1 MLIDNKSTHSNY
13 PKTLIQFISKYLSS
27 GNFDVV
33 TGFFSVSMLAYAHAH
48 FKDIKQYRMILGN
61 LIKNE
66 KENDQ
71 VINLFASEGG
81 FDSALSLS
89 MNAKTAVEF
98 LSGTNVTVK
107 TVKPNFCH
115 AKTYIFEPTDNDP
128 QKGFFVLG
136 SSNFTDAG
144 LGLRDS
150 SNVELNMVDFAGNA
164 DFKEIKNWFGNLWS
178 SKEAKDFIEIDGKK
192 IAFKDYLIES
202 ISKYFKEYSPEELY
216 YKLLFELFKEEL
228 IDFDPESIFSKE
240 IAHLRDTSIYNA
252 LYPFQQKGVMS
263 LIQKLRKYNG
273 AILADAVGLGKTW
286 EALAVMKYFEL
297 QGYRIILFCPKKLEH
312 NWRKFLE
319 GHDSK
324 FERDKLKYTIRY
336 HTDLQDERIEN
347 HDDKFTIEKHFQSN
361 PKVLIVIDESHNL
374 RNDKSSR
381 YKFLV
386 EQILDKNRDVKVL
399 LLSATPINTK
409 LSDIRNQFKLLARG
423 NDKGFEK
430 TEFNIS
436 SLQSLFAT
444 AQKDFAEWQK
454 HPTRK
459 IADFINK
466 LPQSFFS
473 LSDSLIVA
481 RTRDLIKKML
491 MDDALVFPKKETPI
505 NLFDTIKGIG
515 QLKSFDEILDALQ
528 INLTAY
534 RPAEYTKEEK
544 VTSVLEDE
552 RQRQK
557 FLVKMMYILM
567 VKRLESS
574 WFAFK
579 LTIEN
584 IYNHHKNALKK
595 VEEYID
601 GGLETEIYDTFLSI
615 EAGNGIFSDE
625 DDSNLTDLLND
636 EFTIG
641 KRNPIHLSQIV
652 QIIEFRKHLSEDVEK
667 LEGLLKELALF
678 EERINEEIKEEKNC
692 KSADTKL
699 EKLIELIQEKQKR
712 DNKKVIIFSVYKDT
726 VKYLFNQLKSRGFR
740 NIAFVSGDESRT
752 DNGYSNKNFEPI
764 LERFAPYTKL
774 YKEKDWSKFYLED
787 GIDEIK
793 SYAEWKNYICRRNSA
808 VEKQLLNPIDILIAT
823 DCLSE
828 GQNLQDCDFLVN
840 YDIHWNPVRLIQR
853 MGRIDRLSSP
863 NKSITGVNFWP
874 GKSFDDFL
882 RLKNRVEGRMALL
895 SIVGAEIDANLTE
908 EMKDMIAENPLISQ
922 QEEKLLNQLQIG
934 WDDLEGSEEIFGFDK
949 LSLESFRQE
958 LLELY
963 LQKRKELEAI
973 PVGVFTG
980 FKNKLPQL
988 TKKNYSAVIGILGSP
1003 RNENL
1008 AKNHKYQKLHLF
1020 YCDKDLP
1027 PRLTNDLDILN
1038 LLRAH
1043 KTEKRFVPE
1052 HIENMDAKSLSG
1064 IKNDLEMWLEWKS
1077 GKINTSQLLDLF
1089 NNGLTD
1095 LNKPKDKLIE
1105 DEYNKSNFDLITWF
1119 ILSN

>member
-13 PKTLIQFISKYLSS
+13 PKTLIQFISKYISS
-27 GNFDVV
+27 GNFDIV
-33 TGFFSVSMLAYAHAH
+33 TGFFSVSMLAYAYDH
-48 FKDIKQYRMILGN
+48 FKDIQQYRMILGN
-61 LIKNE
+61 LIKND

-71 VINLFASEGG
+71 VVNLFASEGG
-81 FDSALSLS
+81 FDSTLNLS
-89 MNAKTAVEF
+89 MNAKKAVEF
-98 LSGTNVTVK
+98 LKGQNVAVK

-164 DFKEIKNWFGNLWS
+164 DFKEIKHWFGNLWT
-178 SKEAKDFIEIDGKK
+178 SKEAKDFVESDGKK
-192 IAFKDYLIES
+192 IAFKDYLIEN
-202 ISKYFKEYSPEELY
+202 ISQYFKEYSPEELY

-240 IAHLRDTSIYNA
+240 IEHLRDTVIYNA
-252 LYPFQQKGVMS
+252 LYPFQQKGVLS
-263 LIQKLRKYNG
+263 LIQKLRKFNG

-297 QGYRIILFCPKKLEH
+297 QGFRIILFCPKKLEH

-361 PKVLIVIDESHNL
+361 PKILVVIDESHNL

-381 YKFLV
+381 YQFLV

-409 LSDIRNQFKLLARG
+409 LSDIRNQFKLIARG
-423 NDKGFEK
+423 NDKGFAS

-454 HPTRK
+454 HPNRK

-491 MDDALVFPKKETPI
+491 LNDSLVFPQKESPI
-505 NLFDTIKGIG
+505 NLFDNIKGIG
-515 QLKSFDEILDALQ
+515 KLESFDEILDALQ

-534 RPAEYTKEEK
+534 RPAEYTKVEK
-544 VTSVLEDE
+544 VASVLEDE

-584 IYNHHKNALKK
+584 IFNHHKNALKK
-595 VEEYID
+595 VEDYIS
-601 GGLETEIYDTFLSI
+601 GGFDSEGYDPVLNLEKSSD
-615 EAGNGIFSDE
+615 IFSDE
-625 DDSNLTDLLND
+625 DESNLTDFLND

-641 KRNPIHLSQIV
+641 KKNPIHLSQIV
-652 QIIEFRKHLSEDVEK
+652 QINEFHKHLNEDVKK
-667 LEGLLKELALF
+667 LEELLKELGQLNYK
-678 EERINEEIKEEKNC
+678 INEEIKEENNY
-692 KSADTKL
+692 KSSDTKL
-699 EKLIELIQEKQKR
+699 EKLIELIHNKQQR
-712 DNKKVIIFSVYKDT
+712 ENKKVLIFSVYKDT
-726 VKYLFNQLKSRGFR
+726 VKYLFNQLKARGFQ

-752 DNGYSNKNFEPI
+752 DDGYSNKNFEPI
-764 LERFAPYTKL
+764 LERFAPFTKL
-774 YKEKDWSKFYLED
+774 YREKDWSKFYSED
-787 GIDEIK
+787 GIDEIN
-793 SYAEWKNYICRRNSA
+793 SFDEWKNYICSKSSTVKN
-808 VEKQLLNPIDILIAT
+808 QLLNPIEILIAT

-828 GQNLQDCDFLVN
+828 GQNLQDCDFLIN
-840 YDIHWNPVRLIQR
+840 YDIHWNPVRIIQR

-895 SIVGAEIDANLTE
+895 SIVGAEIDTQLTE
-908 EMKDMIAENPLISQ
+908 EMKAIIAENPLITQ
-922 QEEKLLNQLQIG
+922 QEQKLLNQLQIR

-973 PVGVFTG
+973 PIGVFTG
-980 FKNKLPQL
+980 FKNKLPQFN
-988 TKKNYSAVIGILGSP
+988 KKDYRAVIGILGAP

-1008 AKNHKYQKLHLF
+1008 SKNHKYEKLHLF
-1020 YCDKDLP
+1020 YCDKNIP

-1038 LLRAH
+1038 ILRAH

-1052 HIENMDAKSLSG
+1052 QIEEMDSNSLSG
-1064 IKNDLEMWLEWKS
+1064 IKYDLEMWLDWKS
-1077 GKINTSQLLDLF
+1077 GKISTSQLLDLF
-1089 NNGLTD
+1089 NNGLTES
-1095 LNKPKDKLIE
+1095 NKPKDKLIE
-1105 DEYNKSNFDLITWF
+1105 DEYSKNNFDLITWF
-1119 ILSN
+1119 IMSN